1 MDPCVPSTFCRINQS
16 CFVPRIRVGSS
27 WGKPGDAMAL
37 GRLIALGFAALARRG
52 QGGRAPRAVQV
63 REGGCS
69 RGAGS
74 PEPNLCQ
81 RRVVSRCLLCLGA
94 SRCFIAL
101 PAAWVQGVGRCQLM
115 FFWRGLAASAL
126 RPSRTV
132 SAGLAG
138 GVAEAAN
145 YLVTRSP
152 LSWVRGAGT
161 AVVNEQLQHHPV
173 QRWGLCSGYP
183 TNPMAE
189 PSADAQPGPGRE
201 RGPS

>member
-1 MDPCVPSTFCRINQS
+1 M
-16 CFVPRIRVGSS
+16 
-27 WGKPGDAMAL
+27 
-37 GRLIALGFAALARRG
+37 GFAAVARRG

-69 RGAGS
+69 CGAGS

-81 RRVVSRCLLCLGA
+81 RRLVSRCLLCLGA
-94 SRCFIAL
+94 SCCFIAF
-101 PAAWVQGVGRCQLM
+101 PAVWAQVWDTAVEPADVVLG
-115 FFWRGLAASAL
+115 GLAGGAF

-145 YLVTRSP
+145 YLVARSP

-161 AVVNEQLQHHPV
+161 AVLNEQLQHHP
-173 QRWGLCSGYP
+173 

-189 PSADAQPGPGRE
+189 PAADTQPGSVE
-201 RGPS
+201 LA